1 MWLTRRFF
9 LNFLSIDVRLCLTG
23 WGVGGANHVAK
34 LLRHHLAPC
43 SGNAAL
49 KAAGICWQALR
60 AEAGKRQIGGWK
72 SGEKRIQTSLS
83 SHQPR
88 ALQVMGLGKD
98 IPIEKGAGGEVEVVR
113 RCINIIPALK
123 RHFSLA
129 QLCPG

>member
-60 AEAGKRQIGGWK
+60 AEAGKRQIGGWRVEEWGEENPNLTLLPPAQSPAGDG
-72 SGEKRIQTSLS
+72 SG
-83 SHQPR
+83 
-88 ALQVMGLGKD
+88 
-98 IPIEKGAGGEVEVVR
+98 
-113 RCINIIPALK
+113 
-123 RHFSLA
+123 
-129 QLCPG
+129 